1 MLDVS
6 RAELEHAVEQ
16 SCELVGAGV
25 NGRWR
30 TQSGSDATDKGSN
43 GSLALH
49 RSLGGQSKHPRRAVL
64 GFS

>member
-1 MLDVS
+1 VAFD
-6 RAELEHAVEQ
+6 RALINAKV
-16 SCELVGAGV
+16 AGV
-25 NGRWR
+25 NGGWR

-49 RSLGGQSKHPRRAVL
+49 RSLGGQSKHARSAVL